1 MSNPAT
7 TNESASTL
15 RFGIRTP
22 RQLSEHCAA
31 VTATEHMIE
40 GILPKRSLS
49 LVIGDSG
56 LGKSPLMYQAA
67 TAVAAG
73 LPFLGHTTHQGKVL
87 YLDCENGI
95 EQVDGIVGQVSKFL
109 GVQPPEENLLLW
121 NLNDG
126 ESAGL
131 EELIKETSPNW
142 IIIDPLKAF
151 FQSIE
156 GDNKDVTKAY
166 ADLRK
171 LMQSY
176 SCSISGVHHVKKP
189 SQGNWDARPS
199 LEGYDWREWF
209 YQARGPRELINGCD
223 VRLGV
228 AQGTGGENKLVTRGF
243 RRVIGE
249 IPLTRLVRVL
259 DDDGEPQ
266 GFRQIAGIEL
276 LGNHEQRAAYERLPE
291 RFRFKEAVTAYGRTD
306 QPTADFLGNCITAG
320 ILRKLE
326 GRSGY
331 EKIRVAPELA
341 AQDAGVTGAMMM
353 EGQNPMTIQ

>member
-1 MSNPAT
+1 
-7 TNESASTL
+7 
-15 RFGIRTP
+15 
-22 RQLSEHCAA
+22 
-31 VTATEHMIE
+31 MIE
-40 GILPKRSLS
+40 GIMPKRSLS

-73 LPFLGHTTHQGKVL
+73 VPFLGHSTRRGRVL

-95 EQVDGIVGQVSKFL
+95 EQVDGIVGQVAKYL
-109 GVQPPEENLLLW
+109 NVQPPEENLLLW

-126 ESAGL
+126 ESVSL
-131 EELIKETSPNW
+131 EELIKETAPNW
-142 IIIDPLKAF
+142 VIIDPLKAF

-156 GDNKDVTKAY
+156 ADNKDVTKAY
-166 ADLRK
+166 ANLRK

-176 SCSISGVHHVKKP
+176 SCSISGIHHVKKP
-189 SQGNWDARPS
+189 SQGYGDARPS
-199 LEGYDWREWF
+199 LEGPDWREWF

-228 AQGTGGENKLVTRGF
+228 AQGNGGDNRLVTRGF

-249 IPLTRLVRVL
+249 VPLTRLVRVV
-259 DDDGEPQ
+259 DDEGEPQ

-276 LGNHEQRAAYERLPE
+276 LGNPEQRAAYERLPE
-291 RFRFKEAVTAYGRTD
+291 QFRFKEAIAAYGKSD

-320 ILRKLE
+320 ILCKLE
-326 GRSGY
+326 GRNGY
-331 EKIRVAPELA
+331 EKIKVAPEIA
-341 AQDAGVTGAMMM
+341 AERLGQHAGGIGATPR
-353 EGQNPMTIQ
+353 EGHNLMTIH